1 MRTGGSPKGCQ
12 RDPMVGR
19 SYNIREARR
28 PGGTACG
35 TSYGCPDC
43 GKTFSRRSFLVPH
56 QRIHIREKPFTCH
69 ECGKGFR
76 VGLSLNKHQQIHTG
90 EKPYKCSV
98 CGKSFHLSSTLS
110 LSFYLSLLPIPLS
123 LSPSPT
129 PLPKLTPPIILP
141 NSPSASLP
149 LLPKSVPE
157 KSYVTTTFGS

>member
-1 MRTGGSPKGCQ
+1 MWNLLWVSRLWEDLQQEVVPCPPPE
-12 RDPMVGR
+12 DPHWR
-19 SYNIREARR
+19 W
-28 PGGTACG
+28 
-35 TSYGCPDC
+35 
-43 GKTFSRRSFLVPH
+43 
-56 QRIHIREKPFTCH
+56 PFTCH

-76 VGLSLNKHQQIHTG
+76 VGSSLNKHQRIHTG

>member
-1 MRTGGSPKGCQ
+1 METPNGSELCSGQSKGNLAQKEPSGEARLEPCGHQSMRTGGSPKGCQ
-12 RDPMVGR
+12 RDPTVGR

-76 VGLSLNKHQQIHTG
+76 VTPAEIHG
-90 EKPYKCSV
+90 
-98 CGKSFHLSSTLS
+98 G
-110 LSFYLSLLPIPLS
+110 
-123 LSPSPT
+123 
-129 PLPKLTPPIILP
+129 
-141 NSPSASLP
+141 A
-149 LLPKSVPE
+149 
-157 KSYVTTTFGS
+157 